1 MEEEAISPV
10 ECSDSTVYLDC
21 FRVEVNMD
29 AVVNDAITKVS
40 LPDGTIVTR
49 SGDCDDGEEGRSAQR
64 GCAHFKNA
72 NPYSNIYMTYS
83 RAHPISGM

>member
-1 MEEEAISPV
+1 MEEEATSLV
-10 ECSDSTVYLDC
+10 ECKDSTVFLDC

-29 AVVNDAITKVS
+29 AVLNDAVTKVS

-49 SGDCDDGEEGRSAQR
+49 SGDCDDGEDGNAQR
-64 GCAHFKNA
+64 GCAHFNNV

-83 RAHPISGM
+83 LKDPISGV